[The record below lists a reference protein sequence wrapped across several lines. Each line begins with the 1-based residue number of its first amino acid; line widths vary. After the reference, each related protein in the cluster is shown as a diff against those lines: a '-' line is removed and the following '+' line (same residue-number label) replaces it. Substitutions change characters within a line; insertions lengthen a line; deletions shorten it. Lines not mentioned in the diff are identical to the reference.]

1 VTALSRL
8 GLRRT
13 HAYAIQAILVC
24 ALLAAVIAVFV
35 GLLPGSGSRLGDPAP
50 GWIVAAVGAE
60 LVSIGSYAALF
71 WGSFRVP
78 PEPIGLVRSV
88 QIGVAELAAF
98 VVVPTG
104 FGGPALR
111 IWALL
116 RSGMSYPTIV
126 GRSVIQGVFLNVP
139 YALIAAAL
147 GVTVTLGVGG
157 GRAPVA
163 VALAPLAMT
172 VAGIAFLLLVART
185 ARGQATRPSSRWRR
199 IAWETVRGVSAGVGD
214 LPGALRRPWPLL
226 GGIGYWAGDCGVLIL
241 AFHAVHASVAIDV
254 VIPAY
259 MLGQLGN
266 TLPLPGGVG
275 GVEPIMLGILT
286 ASGVDAGVAGAA
298 IILYR
303 LISLGLQ
310 TVLGGLAT
318 ASLVRGVGPGGAS
331 AAAAVPGPP
340 GSGTGIDPPRRPSQA
355 EPSIGIGTSAGTSS
369 ASSG

>member
-1 VTALSRL
+1 M
-8 GLRRT
+8 
-13 HAYAIQAILVC
+13 LVS
-24 ALLAAVIAVFV
+24 ALLAAVVAVFI
-35 GLLPGSGSRLGDPAP
+35 GLLPGSGSRLGNPSPA
-50 GWIVAAVGAE
+50 WIVAAAGAE
-60 LVSIGSYAALF
+60 FVSIASYAALF

-78 PEPIGLVRSV
+78 SEPIGLGRSI
-88 QIGVAELAAF
+88 QIGVGELAAF

-111 IWALL
+111 IWALI

-126 GRSVIQGVFLNVP
+126 RRSVIQGVFLNVP
-139 YALIAAAL
+139 YASTAIAL
-147 GVTVTLGVGG
+147 GLTVALGVGG
-157 GRAPVA
+157 GRAPVE

-172 VAGIAFLLLVART
+172 VAGIAILLLVSRT
-185 ARGQATRPSSRWRR
+185 ARGQEARPSTRWRR
-199 IAWETVRGVSAGVGD
+199 IGWETARGFTAGLRE

-241 AFHAVHASVAIDV
+241 AFHAVHASVPIDV
-254 VIPAY
+254 VVPAY

-286 ASGVDAGVAGAA
+286 ASGVNAGLAGAA

-318 ASLVRGVGPGGAS
+318 ASLIRSLGPGGTG
-331 AAAAVPGPP
+331 AVTPGPGLAGP
-340 GSGTGIDPPRRPSQA
+340 GTGIDRRRCPSQA
-355 EPSIGIGTSAGTSS
+355 EPSTGFGASAGTSS
-369 ASSG
+369 AASG